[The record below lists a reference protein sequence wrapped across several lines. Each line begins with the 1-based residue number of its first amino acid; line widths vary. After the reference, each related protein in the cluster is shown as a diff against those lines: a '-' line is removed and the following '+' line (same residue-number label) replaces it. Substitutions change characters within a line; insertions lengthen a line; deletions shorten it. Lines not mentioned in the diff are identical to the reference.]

1 VVPDRFASG
10 APGEILVGPAG
21 LTDELEA
28 ELAVTRICDSILGR
42 LGELEAH
49 EGTAEA
55 TDRLITSPTSSTS
68 GASEDRNRPTPPVA
82 GEETRQWILQRLRE
96 VMEIAMG

>member
-1 VVPDRFASG
+1 MKPRRKPSSRVVPDRFASG
-10 APGEILVGPAG
+10 APGKILVGPAG

-49 EGTAEA
+49 D
-55 TDRLITSPTSSTS
+55 DRDARREP
-68 GASEDRNRPTPPVA
+68 
-82 GEETRQWILQRLRE
+82 LRRRT
-96 VMEIAMG
+96 G